1 MLIRIKKLFILM
13 LVSMPTIGHANS
25 EVWLPTGESGQWGP
39 VTPLPAPYQ
48 NTLAKIRCQ
57 QLSSSPTPVWTLFL
71 QPSDLDGAPS
81 SYHYRDESGF
91 SIGEIKGND
100 GRWIPSAKLPQLKW
114 GPWLA
119 DLRGNPPALPDCN
132 IGEVGVRLYQP
143 GKGPIK
149 QRPRFEAARC
159 RPGDPLRQ
167 AACAH

>member
-1 MLIRIKKLFILM
+1 MKKLIL
-13 LVSMPTIGHANS
+13 TILSLLLFSITTVAAAKT
-25 EVWLPTGESGQWGP
+25 EVWLPTSNDGKWGP

-71 QPSDLDGAPS
+71 QPGDLDGAPS

-91 SIGEIKGND
+91 SIAELKGDD
-100 GRWIPSAKLPQLKW
+100 GRWISSAKLPQLKW

-119 DLRGNPPALPDCN
+119 DLRGNPPALPDCSVS
-132 IGEVGVRLYQP
+132 EVGVRLYQP

-149 QRPRFEAARC
+149 QRPRFEASRC